1 MSATALIALLL
12 LGHAHFGLHTLG
24 GLYEKLFIAIELVW
38 RGTVAAFAASTEP
51 GTQAALA

>member
-38 RGTVAAFAASTEP
+38 LGTVAAFAASTEP